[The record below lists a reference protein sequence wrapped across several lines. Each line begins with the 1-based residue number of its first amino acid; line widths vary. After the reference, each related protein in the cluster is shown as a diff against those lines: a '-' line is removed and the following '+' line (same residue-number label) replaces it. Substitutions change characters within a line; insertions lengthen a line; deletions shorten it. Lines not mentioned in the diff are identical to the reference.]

1 MAANHKNNH
10 RNSHKNNLRHVRV
23 DLGERSYD
31 IVIGGGLLARLPEFL
46 RPLKLGKRGVIITDM
61 QVGRL
66 YAKPVREALQE
77 GGFETEILDVPAGEA
92 SKSLRQANRLFEKLP
107 SFGLD
112 RQSFVIAL
120 GGGVVGDLAGF
131 VTAAYLRG
139 LSFVQVP
146 TTLLAQ
152 MDSSVGGKV
161 GVNLPQGKNL
171 VGAFYQPRLVLADTD
186 TLATLPERELRAG
199 FAEII
204 KHGAIYDAE
213 FFAWLER
220 EYQRVLK
227 LDADAVTHAV
237 RRCCEI
243 KAEVVSADE
252 RESGLR
258 AILNFGHTIGHA
270 MEALTEYVGLL
281 HGEAVSMGMY
291 CAAHLSVKRAGLD
304 KVEAERLQA
313 LIAAS
318 GLPTRLGQRFVL
330 GQLMTAMRMDKK
342 AREGKLRFVLLKRL
356 GEAVVFDAV
365 TDADI
370 EETVNVC
377 R

>member
-1 MAANHKNNH
+1 MTSKTTDAPQ
-10 RNSHKNNLRHVRV
+10 RVRV
-23 DLGERSYD
+23 DFGERSYD
-31 IVIGGGLLARLPEFL
+31 IVIGGGLLAQAAEWLQSV
-46 RPLKLGKRGVIITDM
+46 KLGKRGVIITDTNVV
-61 QVGRL
+61 QHYGESLRETLQAAGFTVGM
-66 YAKPVREALQE
+66 
-77 GGFETEILDVPAGEA
+77 LDVPAGEA

-107 SFGLD
+107 SLGLD

-131 VTAAYLRG
+131 VAASYLRG
-139 LSFVQVP
+139 IALVQIP

-171 VGAFYQPRLVLADTD
+171 VGAFYQPRLVLADIG

-199 FAEII
+199 FAEVI
-204 KHGAIYDAE
+204 KHGAIADAE

-220 EYQRVLK
+220 EHERVLK
-227 LDADAVTHAV
+227 CNADAVVHAV

-243 KAEVVSADE
+243 KAAVVSQDE

-258 AILNFGHTIGHA
+258 AILNFGHTLGHA

-281 HGEAVSMGMY
+281 HGEAISMGMC
-291 CAAHLSVKRAGLD
+291 CAARLSVKRAGLSED
-304 KVEAERLQA
+304 EAKRLCG

-318 GLPTRLGQRFVL
+318 GLPTRLGETFKLEELLQSARL
-330 GQLMTAMRMDKK
+330 DKK
-342 AREGKLRFVLLKRL
+342 ARNGKLRFVLLKRL
-356 GEAVVFDAV
+356 GETVVSDAV
-365 TDADI
+365 TNADI
-370 EETVNVC
+370 EEVVNVC